1 MLDTALGQA
10 RNRQVYSQ
18 MNATWHQYLRGNSAT
33 AENAGAVISRNSDA
47 ELEAAKS
54 GTIFADL
61 SHFGLI
67 RFGGENTQQFLNGQ
81 LSCDLSGLEPLHAQ
95 YGSYST
101 PQGRMLASFLLW
113 REDAGFFMQLPRSLC
128 DSIQKRISMYI
139 LRSKVK
145 ATDASDEHV
154 LIGVAGAN
162 ARAILNPLFGEMPA
176 AVLAVT
182 TAQGASLL
190 QLDANRYQIIA
201 SPERAPQ
208 LWDAI
213 SKDATRV
220 GPGIWDW
227 FDIRAGIPFITPA
240 TQEQLVPQMANLDL
254 IGGVSFGKGCYPGQ
268 EIVARMHYLG
278 RLKQRMYLA
287 NIAAGE
293 APQPGDKLFSADMGE
308 QASGI
313 IVSAAPSPDG
323 GYDVLAAIRIE
334 SFKHGDVRWRSLS
347 GPGLKFGELPYK
359 LG

>member
-1 MLDTALGQA
+1 
-10 RNRQVYSQ
+10 
-18 MNATWHQYLRGNSAT
+18 MNFTWQQYLRSTSAI
-33 AENAGAVISRNSDA
+33 AGNAGVVDRRDNNA
-47 ELEAAKS
+47 ELDAAKS
-54 GTIFADL
+54 GTILADL

-67 RFGGENTQQFLNGQ
+67 QFAGEDAQRFLNGQ
-81 LSCDLSGLEPLHAQ
+81 LSCDLNSLEPLHAQ

-113 REDAGFFMQLPRSLC
+113 RNDAGFFMQLPRSLRE
-128 DSIQKRISMYI
+128 SIQKRISMYV

-145 ATDASDEHV
+145 ATDASDEYV
-154 LIGVAGAN
+154 LIGVAGKDAH
-162 ARAILNPLFGEMPA
+162 AILDPLFQKLPA
-176 AVLAVT
+176 DLLSIT
-182 TAQGASLL
+182 TADGASLL

-201 SPERAPQ
+201 SPERAPL

-213 SKDATRV
+213 SKDATPV
-220 GPGIWDW
+220 GPAVWDW

-293 APQPGDKLFSADMGE
+293 APQAGDKLFSADMGE

-323 GYDVLAAIRIE
+323 GFDVLAAIRIE
-334 SFKHGDVRWRSLS
+334 SAKHGDVHWKSLS
-347 GPGLKFGELPYK
+347 GPGLKFGELPYQ
-359 LG
+359 L